1 VQVAF
6 LAEDKA
12 DQQTGPQAIDQDAP
26 DDEDDLLLGLANHST
41 STKPTGSRVE
51 LKTGAFNPR
60 KEKEAHSKTIA
71 ADLARGVV
79 NSRGSPLFIA
89 ISKGD
94 IVNVKDFVPVNEART
109 AKNVPVVQWGG
120 GVRETMVL
128 AGQHRMAAA
137 RAATADLVKE
147 LVDLDNRIPEAEE
160 MMKTTEAAYQKAN
173 ANTRTLQSVLTDKE
187 VARNTARDSVQ
198 AMKNR
203 QIEIR
208 VLMDKIRFWPAIF
221 YDKGERFMVLNSG
234 QSADQPKMDSQ
245 RTATHTMSSS
255 GFCQRMRRT
264 QYILRAPRR
273 SYWKVYAG
281 FATLA
286 MMRRRSRRSS
296 KNSRHQKPKSD
307 TF

>member
-12 DQQTGPQAIDQDAP
+12 DQQTGPQAIDQDVP
-26 DDEDDLLLGLANHST
+26 DDEDNLLLGLTNRST
-41 STKPTGSRVE
+41 LIKPTGSRVE

-60 KEKEAHSKTIA
+60 KEKEPHTKTIA

-94 IVNVKDFVPVNEART
+94 VINIKDFVPADEART
-109 AKNVPVVQWGG
+109 AKNVPVAQWNGG
-120 GVRETMVL
+120 IRETMVL
-128 AGQHRMAAA
+128 AGQHRIAAA

-160 MMKTTEAAYQKAN
+160 TMKTTEAAYQKAN

-187 VARNTARDSVQ
+187 DARNTARDSVK

-203 QIEIR
+203 QVEIR

-221 YDKGERFMVLNSG
+221 YDKGERFMVLYGG
-234 QSADQPKMDSQ
+234 QSA
-245 RTATHTMSSS
+245 
-255 GFCQRMRRT
+255 
-264 QYILRAPRR
+264 
-273 SYWKVYAG
+273 
-281 FATLA
+281 
-286 MMRRRSRRSS
+286 
-296 KNSRHQKPKSD
+296 N
-307 TF
+307 